1 MNDLILDLS
10 QFLVERST
18 LVTHVLPTSSSSSNA
33 GSGGGAGGAH
43 DLSRHVLGH
52 LLTIMVDYIRKA
64 RRSGDPK
71 DEGEWTNDQVEVK
84 WASGDWARLNITVVH
99 AIIILLT
106 YGPPNGAGGREGAAA
121 AAAAALLQDGL
132 TEGEEEDDA
141 AFNELLEIWFPIDGK
156 LPKAYLVGTRD
167 EALLIY
173 DWIKLR
179 MLRSEVDRLV
189 NVALVDL
196 EASQLIIFVQSF
208 GIPVKCMTRLLK
220 ALDKECRSNPESL
233 EIQDK
238 IYLIQ
243 VLRGNIW

>member
-1 MNDLILDLS
+1 MSFKCLFVSLLIDTDILTRRIKGRKDVDLS
-10 QFLVERST
+10 CILGAPSAGKK
-18 LVTHVLPTSSSSSNA
+18 VLSSSTSP
-33 GSGGGAGGAH
+33 
-43 DLSRHVLGH
+43 D
-52 LLTIMVDYIRKA
+52 VDM
-64 RRSGDPK
+64 
-71 DEGEWTNDQVEVK
+71 EEE
-84 WASGDWARLNITVVH
+84 
-99 AIIILLT
+99 
-106 YGPPNGAGGREGAAA
+106 E
-121 AAAAALLQDGL
+121 
-132 TEGEEEDDA
+132 EEEDEEENDA
-141 AFNELLEIWFPIDGK
+141 PFHELLKIWFPNDGK

-189 NVALVDL
+189 DVALIDL

-220 ALDKECRSNPESL
+220 ALDKECRQNPDSL

-243 VLRGNIW
+243 VIGF